1 MKTLFLGAYGFG
13 NLGDEACLIE
23 AMESFPS
30 DESWVRSVCEEHTSK
45 MIKCVGYIPWEPACP
60 KSNFKINFD
69 RVILG
74 GGGILNGTSGRDFM
88 SWIIVA
94 QNNKAKTY
102 IHNIGAAGTDDFK
115 WVTSEMLNAFEK
127 AEELSVRDIYSL
139 KALKNLGIKRDIQ
152 LTKFPEKNILKDIT
166 LTQFLP
172 NEKILGI
179 SVTNGD
185 VFFNAVKKNKIKIQT
200 IIDKYKGMKILPII
214 STVHKFYEKE
224 NDIEGFKKFYEL
236 FLKDFQ
242 IIFPQTLYKEWWY
255 NNMTPQKLKGL
266 ISKCDVL
273 ISRRKHNCVHAISS
287 GVKTIGIS
295 PIEHKGV
302 ATAFESLSD
311 ILPEGSELISL

>member
-1 MKTLFLGAYGFG
+1 
-13 NLGDEACLIE
+13 
-23 AMESFPS
+23 
-30 DESWVRSVCEEHTSK
+30 
-45 MIKCVGYIPWEPACP
+45 
-60 KSNFKINFD
+60 
-69 RVILG
+69 
-74 GGGILNGTSGRDFM
+74 
-88 SWIIVA
+88 
-94 QNNKAKTY
+94 
-102 IHNIGAAGTDDFK
+102 
-115 WVTSEMLNAFEK
+115 MLNAFEK